1 MNSVTLNISASSVT
15 GAYLQ
20 TLTVN
25 SSNSTILTPFV
36 KQRVVLP
43 SGLTDDTF
51 VAVASPVQLED
62 LSAGAPTAPQNY
74 WLDSTVSLIASDP
87 NYLAEV
93 VADIEQDIQILCGQ
107 MDNLAAATSSSS
119 VTITAASIVS

>member
-1 MNSVTLNISASSVT
+1 MNSVTLNITVSSVQ
-15 GAYLQ
+15 GAYVQ

-43 SGLTDDTF
+43 SGLLDDIF

-62 LSAGAPTAPQNY
+62 LSVGAPTAPQNY
-74 WLDSTVSLIASDP
+74 WLDSTVSLITSDP
-87 NYLAEV
+87 NYLEEV
-93 VADIEQDIQILCGQ
+93 VVDIEQDIQTLCSQ
-107 MDNLAAATSSSS
+107 MDNLVAATSAGS
-119 VTITAASIVS
+119 VTITGSTITV